1 MLLLINMILWGYIVF
16 HYIFKNEDTQK
27 NISILQN

>member
-1 MLLLINMILWGYIVF
+1 MLLLIKMILWGYIVF
-16 HYIFKNEDTQK
+16 DYIFKNEDIQK